1 MQRKFGL
8 QKLCTGMLLFGMTV
22 SCFSIASAKAAETD
36 VAIDQTTFPD
46 TTFQT
51 YISDNF
57 DKNKDGSLS
66 QAERTAVTAIKVN
79 EGINGVKITSVKG
92 IEYFPEL
99 TSLQCNK
106 NSLTDLD
113 VSNNTKLTVLD
124 CRNNQLENLDVT
136 KNTQLQKLWFYGNQ
150 ISSIDLNKNTELLNL
165 ACGGNPLTS
174 LDLSQ
179 NKKLTELYC
188 YNTQVTSLD
197 VSNMKDLTELECFNN
212 QLTSLNA
219 SGDTALKGLNCY
231 KNSLTSLDLSGCLA
245 LTDLDCKQNQLTEL
259 NLSQN
264 TNLEKLYCANNQ
276 LTSLDV
282 SNNTKI
288 ESLDCSSNRLT
299 TLNLENNTKI
309 DYLRCVYNRLTNLD
323 VSANIALRALYTS
336 HNPLTGLDVS
346 KNLNLDTLVCESN
359 QLTSLEVSA
368 NTKLSI
374 LQCPDNQLTS
384 LDISKNLNLSSLS
397 CNDNQITGLDI
408 SNNPNLTTFD
418 FSNNPIML
426 LKVTDS
432 FSDRDLESS
441 IVLVDTVQQD
451 LDQCAGWDVSRI
463 SNITGGKLVGN
474 VLEFEP
480 MAEEVTYTYDCG
492 YNRML
497 DVYLY
502 IRLNEYPITYH
513 LNGGTNA
520 AANPASYYPVSE
532 EISLKNP
539 VKEGYTFDGWYED
552 AEFTKRITGISK
564 GHVGNVT
571 LYAKWTE
578 IPKPT
583 PVTPTPTP
591 ANPVTPTP
599 PSNDQNNNKSQ
610 ILPVGRRVTDK
621 KSKAVYKVVKNSNKL
636 PCMAYVKPTN
646 KKASVISI
654 PKTVTIKGV
663 TYKVVSIE
671 KNAFKNNTKLK
682 KIVIPSTIESIG
694 SKAFYGCRNL
704 TRITIKTT
712 KLTGKKIGSQAFTK
726 AGSKRYNKLTVTVP
740 KSKKKAYKTMLKKRG
755 IHKKVKIK

>member
-1 MQRKFGL
+1 MRKKFGL
-8 QKLCTGMLLFGMTV
+8 HKLCTGMLLFGMTV
-22 SCFSIASAKAAETD
+22 SCFSIASVKAAETD

-51 YISDNF
+51 YISDKF
-57 DKNKDGSLS
+57 DKNGDGSLS

-99 TSLQCNK
+99 TSLECNK
-106 NSLTDLD
+106 NSLTNLD

-136 KNTQLQKLWFYGNQ
+136 QNTQLQKLWFYGNP

-165 ACGGNPLTS
+165 ACGKNPLTS

-179 NKKLTELYC
+179 NKKLTELEC
-188 YNTQVTSLD
+188 SDTQVTSLD
-197 VSNMKDLTELECFNN
+197 VSNMKALTKLDCGFNL
-212 QLTSLNA
+212 LTSLNA
-219 SGDTALKGLNCY
+219 SGDTALEQLSCY
-231 KNSLTSLDLSGCLA
+231 QNSLTSLDLSGCLA
-245 LTDLDCKQNQLTEL
+245 LTYLACNQNQLTEL

-288 ESLDCSSNRLT
+288 ESLDCGSNRLT
-299 TLNLENNTKI
+299 SLNLENNTNI
-309 DYLRCVYNRLTNLD
+309 DYLNCIYNRLTNLD
-323 VSANIALRALYTS
+323 VSANTALRDLYAS
-336 HNPLTGLDVS
+336 NNPLTSLDVS
-346 KNLNLDTLVCESN
+346 KNPNLATLLCANN
-359 QLTSLEVSA
+359 QLTSLDVSA
-368 NTKLSI
+368 NTKLVI
-374 LQCPDNQLTS
+374 LQCPNNQLTS

-397 CNDNQITGLDI
+397 CNDNQINSLDI
-408 SNNPNLTTFD
+408 SNNPNLTTIEFY
-418 FSNNPIML
+418 NNPIMI
-426 LKVTDS
+426 LKVTDA
-432 FSDRDLESS
+432 FSDRNLEAS
-441 IVLVDTVQQD
+441 IMLVDVVQED
-451 LDQCAGWDVSRI
+451 LGQCAGWDVSKI

-480 MAEEVTYTYDCG
+480 MTDEVTYTYDCG
-492 YNRML
+492 YNCEL
-497 DVYLY
+497 KVYLY
-502 IRLNEYPITYH
+502 IRLNEYPITYY

-520 AANPASYYPVSE
+520 SANPTSYYPVSE
-532 EISLKNP
+532 EISLENP

-552 AEFTKRITGISK
+552 AEFTKRITGIPK

-591 ANPVTPTP
+591 ADPVTPTP
-599 PSNDQNNNKSQ
+599 PSNDQNDNKSQ
-610 ILPVGRRVTDK
+610 TLPVGRRVTDK
-621 KSKAVYKVVKNSNKL
+621 KSKAVYKVVKNNSKL
-636 PCMAYVKPTN
+636 PCIAYVKPTN

-682 KIVIPSTIESIG
+682 KVVIPSTIESIG

-712 KLTGKKIGSQAFTK
+712 KLTSKKIGSQAFTK
-726 AGSKRYNKLTVTVP
+726 AGSKRYSKLTVSVP